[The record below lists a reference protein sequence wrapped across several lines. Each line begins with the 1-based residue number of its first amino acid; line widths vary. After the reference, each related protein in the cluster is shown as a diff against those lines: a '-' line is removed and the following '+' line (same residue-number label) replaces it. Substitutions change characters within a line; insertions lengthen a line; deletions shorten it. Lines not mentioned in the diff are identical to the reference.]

1 MEELVEILTPTVQLT
16 GALQAAVQLTG
27 TLQATVQLTGTL
39 QATVQLTGTLIQGTG
54 EIEYATEK
62 DIIDIFKGE

>member
-1 MEELVEILTPTVQLT
+1 MATECTLKGIITAEINLK
-16 GALQAAVQLTG
+16 G

-39 QATVQLTGTLIQGTG
+39 AISNTEAT
-54 EIEYATEK
+54 EYATEQ

>member
-1 MEELVEILTPTVQLT
+1 MEESTLKGIVTAEINLK
-16 GALQAAVQLTG
+16 G
-27 TLQATVQLTGTL
+27 TIQSTVQLTGTL
-39 QATVQLTGTLIQGTG
+39 QATAQLTGTLIQGTG

>member
-1 MEELVEILTPTVQLT
+1 MEESTLKGIVTAEINLK
-16 GALQAAVQLTG
+16 G
-27 TLQATVQLTGTL
+27 TIQSTVQLTGTL
-39 QATVQLTGTLIQGTG
+39 QATVQLVGTLIQGTG

>member
-1 MEELVEILTPTVQLT
+1 MEDLVEILTPTVQLT
-16 GALQAAVQLTG
+16 GALQAEVQLTG
-27 TLQATVQLTGTL
+27 TLQAT
-39 QATVQLTGTLIQGTG
+39 AQLTGTLIQGTG

>member
-1 MEELVEILTPTVQLT
+1 MEESTLKGIVTAEIN
-16 GALQAAVQLTG
+16 LTG
-27 TLQATVQLTGTL
+27 TIQSTVQLTGTL
-39 QATVQLTGTLIQGTG
+39 QATVQLAGTLIQGTG